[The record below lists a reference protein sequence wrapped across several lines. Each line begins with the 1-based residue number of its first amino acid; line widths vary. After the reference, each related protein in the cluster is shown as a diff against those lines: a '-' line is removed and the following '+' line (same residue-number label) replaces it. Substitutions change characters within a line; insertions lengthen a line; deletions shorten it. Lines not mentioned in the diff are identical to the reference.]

1 MGPLFLHTF
10 HPIGALLGVRC
21 TGCGHETKYHTAD
34 GFGSWNCILCGGGR
48 CSSVVKTAALH
59 ATHNLANSFNNKFEL
74 IHCTNCGH
82 LTNEHDDDGFGK
94 WKCRKCG
101 KTCVS

>member
-1 MGPLFLHTF
+1 MGPLFLHITA
-10 HPIGALLGVRC
+10 PIGDALGVRC
-21 TGCGHETKYHTAD
+21 TGCGHKTIYHHAVN
-34 GFGSWNCILCGGGR
+34 FGSWNCDKCGGR

-59 ATHNLANSFNNKFEL
+59 ATHNLANSFNNMFEL

-82 LTNEHDDDGFGK
+82 LTNEHDDDGLGK